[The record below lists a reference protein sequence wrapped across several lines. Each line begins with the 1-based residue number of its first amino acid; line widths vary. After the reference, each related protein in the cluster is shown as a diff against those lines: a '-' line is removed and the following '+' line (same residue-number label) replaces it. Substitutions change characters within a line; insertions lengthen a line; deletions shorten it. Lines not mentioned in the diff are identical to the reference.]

1 MPVRRVV
8 LLTGATGFL
17 GRHLLRDLLLSGQ
30 RVAVL
35 TRDSRDGRAENRIKE
50 LLNYWSELLG
60 RRLPCPVILH
70 GDLSHAGLGLSLSDR
85 HWLGRHCE
93 AVLHAAANLSFRATP
108 DGEPWKTNVNGTQ
121 ALLRLATEL
130 NIPRWHHISTAFVC
144 GKGEGP
150 IQESDLDRG
159 QSFHNPYEQS
169 KCEAE
174 KCVREAKVICATI
187 YRPSVIVG
195 DSRTGYTS
203 SFVGFYRFLE
213 LANRLASLEKGYRRL
228 PVRVRLRGDEPC
240 NLVPVDWVSRAVVEL
255 LALPSEHGRTYHLA
269 SHTPATTRFILDTAT
284 AELGIEGIEL
294 VGPTESA
301 SPSRLEELLLEGL
314 QEYWPYLGGTPA
326 FCDRNTAVAL
336 PQLPAPV
343 VDAAMLRRLVRF
355 AVANRFG
362 RSPSRGGAISR
373 PATPMSCSAYFEQT
387 FPAQARA
394 SSLAREAGLTTL
406 ISFDIHGVGG
416 GQWSCHWESG
426 ELVDICRGLDE
437 RAVALY
443 RTDTT
448 TFEDVVQGRQNPQQA
463 FFEER
468 IAIRGNLEIALK
480 LAALFHQFLQES
492 ASMNLQRTETA
503 NAVCS

>member
-93 AVLHAAANLSFRATP
+93 AVLHAAANLSFRAAP
-108 DGEPWKTNVNGTQ
+108 DGEPWKTNVNGTN
-121 ALLRLATEL
+121 ALLRLAANL

-144 GKGEGP
+144 GKSEGP

-159 QSFHNPYEQS
+159 QLFHNPYEQS

-174 KCVREAKVICATI
+174 KCVREAKGIYATI

-213 LANRLASLEKGYRRL
+213 LANRLANLEKGHRRL

-240 NLVPVDWVSRAVVEL
+240 DLVPVDWVSRAVVEL
-255 LALPSEHGRTYHLA
+255 LARPSEHGRTFHLVSRA
-269 SHTPATTRFILDTAT
+269 PATTRFILDTAA

-294 VGPTESA
+294 VGSTDIGES
-301 SPSRLEELLLEGL
+301 SRLEEMLLEGL

-326 FCDRNTAVAL
+326 FCDRNTIAAL
-336 PQLPAPV
+336 PHLPSPLIDVAT
-343 VDAAMLRRLVRF
+343 LRRLVRF
-355 AVANRFG
+355 AVTSRFG
-362 RSPSRGGAISR
+362 RDSSRADAIPRTSA
-373 PATPMSCSAYFEQT
+373 ATNCSAYFEQI
-387 FPAQARA
+387 FPKQA
-394 SSLAREAGLTTL
+394 SDSKLAREVGLTTL
-406 ISFDIHGVGG
+406 VSFEIHGAGG
-416 GQWSCHWESG
+416 GQWSCRWEDG
-426 ELVDICRGLDE
+426 ELVEIRRGLHE
-437 RAVALY
+437 RAVAIY
-443 RTDTT
+443 RTDTA

-468 IAIRGNLEIALK
+468 ITISGNLEIALK
-480 LAALFHQFLQES
+480 LAALFHQFLRENAPVNS
-492 ASMNLQRTETA
+492 RRKETVHAASD
-503 NAVCS
+503 